1 MQTGASEKIIKQGK
15 EENLELRWS
24 LTSLE
29 TEFKV
34 LKKAFIEK
42 EKDNHDLRK
51 ENKPKEDTLFF
62 FYKNNFIRTSSLRF
76 WWNLKNIKMLNYLIL
91 GICS

>member
-51 ENKPKEDTLFF
+51 EKKTW
-62 FYKNNFIRTSSLRF
+62 RS
-76 WWNLKNIKMLNYLIL
+76 
-91 GICS
+91 